1 MINPNIADN
10 EGIYRSQI
18 REFFEGKFG
27 VFRDEGHYRTELKT
41 FRSSYTSGEENGYT
55 TLGNYGSFDNVYA
68 TKKDVIIGFI
78 EYWLTGGYQKYN
90 RHNKYVINIDNN
102 DIPIG
107 DETDFSTLYDWIIEC
122 WDEFSDIEEL
132 KQIATQDFA
141 NKIIRPNWLTMQG
154 FGSNF
159 SINFTYSEEAASQGN
174 FTLYYSLDSITWIN
188 WPISDSN
195 VTTTLNVNANSYIYI
210 KNGSYNTETSNMVLG
225 NNGIGKFS
233 ITSNNYVNVYGS
245 IQSLIYGD
253 DTENQYIACNHCFD
267 GLFSNNSKINIGYYT
282 DLPAIYLKPYCYANL
297 FKNCTRTNTFMPDLP
312 ATTLAERCYMSM
324 FEGCTGLISTYI
336 NPLPATTLAPY
347 CYKNMF
353 YGCTGINF
361 HQDVMYLPATKLEEG
376 CYENMF
382 YGCTGMVQAP
392 MLPAYKLAPYCYSGM
407 FYGCIS
413 LVSAPELPAT
423 ELEICCY
430 ENMFRNCTS
439 LQKAPELPAKKLP
452 QQAYIWMFY
461 GCTSLSYVK
470 ALFTELT
477 WGLTGAIH
485 PTQDEP
491 HSSIRGWLYNTNTS
505 SSSILVLHTDFLTN
519 KLYENINVISG
530 LTGLDDDWY
539 IAPTNW
545 KIYGTR
551 NYLHFKPTPSTSQTN
566 CQSWK
571 LTIHKHR
578 FNDAN
583 PIYYDGSILDL
594 NYRTTPYDISINT
607 STGAITNTYS
617 WTHITTGSLSSTIPD
632 ITFSSDGIYITN
644 ALDYETRDIESDY
657 RWYNLE
663 DISDYHV
670 YQHFLLTPLASANT
684 QYIDIFGDIR
694 SIFYLPETFEDYDD
708 LPNNSYHNYW
718 YDWSSPKYMFT
729 HNTYIRHMYQTMS
742 VKHFYANMYEASC
755 INCANLVYLP
765 NFGTDPLKGLNYA
778 TFNSTFSRCTSLE
791 YIPELPYLTYSD
803 DDYTCG
809 YTEQGYEISG
819 TFYTEPTG
827 CYGGMFS
834 GCNNIK
840 FLPNIFPLRS
850 LCRGVY
856 GDMFNMWSDTESL
869 RKSEFKKM
877 PELIG
882 ITGINDCVKAM
893 FAYCD
898 LKEVQCIPLTTIV
911 DDNKSIYGTFRGM
924 FVYNQNLKTVMHTL
938 PLRTLLTN
946 TYLGMF
952 EDCRKLAV
960 APKIQAQGVNTDCMK
975 WAFLRCYNL
984 KYTNTSVTSTTTTP
998 FNSTGSNTWKNYSY
1012 NWENED
1018 KKGLLWIDNGQFSG
1032 LSRGYYKAAL
1042 IQYSKNPQTNIYEY
1056 DGDYWIYVKSR
1067 KFANSETY
1075 YIWRKYIED
1084 DDNFN
1089 HYYKCNT
1096 DEPVFYVITR
1106 ECIIPECKITS
1117 LSQATNMTTISKQY
1131 TIVGYTYADFDF
1143 SNAPNSSEDFDYST
1157 IHGDIH
1163 GGTDSPKIF
1172 PKVLLSV
1179 TEQPQPD

>member
-1 MINPNIADN
+1 MGTDLP
-10 EGIYRSQI
+10 GITYI
-18 REFFEGKFG
+18 YENTDFTTIYEDTIGKIKS
-27 VFRDEGHYRTELKT
+27 EWLNTI
-41 FRSSYTSGEENGYT
+41 
-55 TLGNYGSFDNVYA
+55 A
-68 TKKDVIIGFI
+68 TK
-78 EYWLTGGYQKYN
+78 
-90 RHNKYVINIDNN
+90 
-102 DIPIG
+102 
-107 DETDFSTLYDWIIEC
+107 
-122 WDEFSDIEEL
+122 EFAMRVVQPNYL
-132 KQIATQDFA
+132 KFC
-141 NKIIRPNWLTMQG
+141 
-154 FGSNF
+154 
-159 SINFTYSEEAASQGN
+159 
-174 FTLYYSLDSITWIN
+174 
-188 WPISDSN
+188 
-195 VTTTLNVNANSYIYI
+195 
-210 KNGSYNTETSNMVLG
+210 
-225 NNGIGKFS
+225 
-233 ITSNNYVNVYGS
+233 VYGS
-245 IQSLIYGD
+245 VNSTNIRFNSSVYNTNLEYSFDGITWTTVQNNVNISVNAVVNLSNLTTYSLINNSVIMFRGDNTALCSLNESNYIGHFYVTNSNDYISVFTGSVQSLIYGD
-253 DTENQYIACNHCFD
+253 DTQNKYIACNDCFE
-267 GLFSNNSKINIGYYT
+267 GLFSSLKLT
-282 DLPAIYLKPYCYANL
+282 SFPELPATILQPYCYNYMFA
-297 FKNCTRTNTFMPDLP
+297 NCTFEYIPDDNDNPNTTYQFKLP
-312 ATTLAERCYMSM
+312 ATKLEEYCYYRM
-324 FEGCTGLISTYI
+324 FYNSNLLDRLGNCY
-336 NPLPATTLAPY
+336 NKFLPATTLAPY
-347 CYKNMF
+347 CYKSMF
-353 YGCTGINF
+353 ELNTFATSPNDLSNF
-361 HQDVMYLPATKLEEG
+361 ILPATKLEEG
-376 CYENMF
+376 CYERMF
-382 YGCTGMVQAP
+382 YGATVVQYAP
-392 MLPAYKLAPYCYSGM
+392 MLPAYKLAPYCYLGM
-407 FYGCIS
+407 FSGCTS
-413 LVSAPELPAT
+413 LVGAPELPAT

-430 ENMFRNCTS
+430 DTMFFGCTS
-439 LQKAPELPAKKLP
+439 LQTAPELPAKKLP
-452 QQAYIWMFY
+452 QQSYTYMFS

-477 WGLTGAIH
+477 WGNTGGINNH
-485 PTQDEP
+485 TPQDIS
-491 HSSIRGWLYNTNTS
+491 HCSIRSWLYNTNTS
-505 SSSILVLHTDFLTN
+505 SSSILVLHTNFLTN
-519 KLYENINVISG
+519 KLYENIDI
-530 LTGLDDDWY
+530 LTGITGSGDWV

-571 LTIHKHR
+571 LTIHEHR
-578 FNDAN
+578 FNDAD

-617 WTHITTGSLSSTIPD
+617 WTHITTGSLSSPIPD
-632 ITFSSDGIYITN
+632 ITFGSDGIYITN
-644 ALDYETRDIESDY
+644 ALDYETRDIESDT
-657 RWYNLE
+657 RWYNVRT
-663 DISDYHV
+663 ISTYTV
-670 YQHFLLTPLASANT
+670 YQHFLLTPVASADT

-742 VKHFYANMYEASC
+742 VKHFYSNMYEASC

-975 WAFLRCYNL
+975 WTFLRCYNL